1 MIAALPALHMVT
13 CILRHRNLYL
23 AIVTVKMIQ
32 HHGSKLA
39 SDPNVLILIP
49 RIPYVV
55 FYQVKFTLSTIIFYH
70 FFSLCSS
77 LLKNIASPPRSM
89 EIGRFLSGNMSGR
102 IYFLRM
108 RFPLSCY
115 MSVTCSKY
123 FGFIL
128 YLGLFSNLCLSRWSR
143 REWRK
148 MYREKR
154 MSVHSSK

>member
-13 CILRHRNLYL
+13 CILRHGNLYL

-49 RIPYVV
+49 RILYVV
-55 FYQVKFTLSTIIFYH
+55 FYQVKFTLSNLIFII

-77 LLKNIASPPRSM
+77 LLKNIAPSPRSM

-102 IYFLRM
+102 IHFLGM
-108 RFPLSCY
+108 WFPMSCY
-115 MSVTCSKY
+115 MSIACSKY

-128 YLGLFSNLCLSRWSR
+128 YLGLFSNLCLSWWTR
-143 REWRK
+143 RKWWK
-148 MYREKR
+148 MHPEKR
-154 MSVHSSK
+154 MSLHPSK